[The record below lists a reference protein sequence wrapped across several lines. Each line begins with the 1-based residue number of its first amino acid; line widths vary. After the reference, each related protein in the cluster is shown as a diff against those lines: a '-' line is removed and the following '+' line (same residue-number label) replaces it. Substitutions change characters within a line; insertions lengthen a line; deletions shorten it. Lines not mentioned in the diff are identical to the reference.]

1 MNEPIRYM
9 KQQIAEG
16 KHWYIAMLE
25 AIGLW
30 TVPRETYQG
39 RYYPYLIAKE
49 AFDFL
54 LLCERLCKELTGL
67 APEEEISELL
77 FGNPPVIIS
86 AHELKDIIG
95 TEKYTALLNH
105 FYGVKVEQS
114 LQISVIMDIEKEN
127 HGTKHSTDLQDE
139 VFQRIYGA
147 SEEDLLARF
156 RKERDYP
163 LNEVMTITEHN
174 EFTYWLFKYRFT
186 YCDSAR
192 VASDTKKA
200 LHLIEELQGTKAIPG
215 CV

>member
-1 MNEPIRYM
+1 MQ
-9 KQQIAEG
+9 QQIAEG
-16 KHWYIAMLE
+16 KHWYMAMLE

-30 TVPRETYQG
+30 AIPRETYEV

-54 LLCERLCKELTGL
+54 LLSERLCKELTGL
-67 APEEEISELL
+67 APEGEITELL
-77 FGNPPVIIS
+77 FGNPPVNIS
-86 AHELKDIIG
+86 AQKMKDIIG

-127 HGTKHSTDLQDE
+127 HGKKHSIYLQDE

-147 SEEDLLARF
+147 TEEDLLNRF
-156 RKERDYP
+156 RNERDYP
-163 LNEVMTITEHN
+163 LNEIMTITEHN

-192 VASDTKKA
+192 VASDTRKA
-200 LHLIEELQGTKAIPG
+200 LQLIENLQGSKAIPG
-215 CV
+215 CI